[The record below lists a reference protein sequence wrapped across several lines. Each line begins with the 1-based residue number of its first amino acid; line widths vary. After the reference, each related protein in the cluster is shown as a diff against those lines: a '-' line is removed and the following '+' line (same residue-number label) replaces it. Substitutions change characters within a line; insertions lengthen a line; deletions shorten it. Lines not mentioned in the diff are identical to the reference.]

1 MAHGLQTPLYAC
13 FVDLRKAYDCINWS
27 KLFTALV
34 AELGVDAGLV
44 AVLQWM
50 YTDVRAQFLLSGQLS
65 SAFGIDLGV
74 L

>member
-1 MAHGLQTPLYAC
+1 MAHELQAPLYAC
-13 FVDLRKAYDCINWS
+13 FVDLRKAYDCIDRS

-44 AVLQWM
+44 AMLQRM
-50 YTDVRAQFLLSGQLS
+50 YTDVRAQVLLSVQLS
-65 SAFGIDLGV
+65 SAFGIGLGV